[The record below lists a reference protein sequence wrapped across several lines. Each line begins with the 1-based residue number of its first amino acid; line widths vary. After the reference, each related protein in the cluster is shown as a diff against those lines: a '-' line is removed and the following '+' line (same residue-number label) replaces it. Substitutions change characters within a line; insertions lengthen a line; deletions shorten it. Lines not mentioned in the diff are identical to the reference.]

1 MGPCSNKAFFQ
12 ISEFFL
18 AFCAAKLQFCSEL
31 YRINPKKMA
40 ARIKNIIFD
49 LGGVILDIDE
59 NVVYHELEKMGIDIK
74 ELAHS
79 EEFKDILSK
88 FDIGV
93 YTAPT
98 FRKKLKAFIGQ
109 EKMTD
114 EKFDSLWNA
123 MLFDIPRE
131 RIEALEQVKQHY
143 KIFLMSNTNEIH
155 YDLYVRDLQLRFG
168 YNEFDE
174 LFDKSYFSFDIHLEK
189 PDPRFFELILD
200 HEHLLP
206 EETLFIDDT
215 ARNIAAAKALGIHT
229 YHISRK
235 ELVRNLFDN
244 GVLKDGVV

>member
-1 MGPCSNKAFFQ
+1 MS
-12 ISEFFL
+12 
-18 AFCAAKLQFCSEL
+18 AK
-31 YRINPKKMA
+31 
-40 ARIKNIIFD
+40 IKNIIFD

-59 NVVYHELEKMGIDIK
+59 NIVYKELEKMGINIS

-79 EEFKDILSK
+79 KEFMDIFSK

-98 FRKKLKAFIGQ
+98 FRKKIKALLGQ

-114 EKFDSLWNA
+114 QRFDAIWNS
-123 MLFDIPRE
+123 MLLDIPLE
-131 RIEALEQVKQHY
+131 RIEAIEKVKKHY
-143 KIFLMSNTNEIH
+143 KIFLMSNSNVIH

-174 LFDKSYFSFDIHLEK
+174 LFNKSYFSFAEHLEK

-200 HEHLLP
+200 HEGLIP

-215 ARNIAAAKALGIHT
+215 AENIEVAKSLGIHT
-229 YHISRK
+229 YHIRRD
-235 ELVRNLFDN
+235 ELVRNLFEN
-244 GVLKDGVV
+244 GILKDGIV

>member
-1 MGPCSNKAFFQ
+1 MS
-12 ISEFFL
+12 
-18 AFCAAKLQFCSEL
+18 AK
-31 YRINPKKMA
+31 
-40 ARIKNIIFD
+40 IKNIIFD

-59 NVVYHELEKMGIDIK
+59 NIVYKELEKMGINVSELSHSKEFMDI
-74 ELAHS
+74 
-79 EEFKDILSK
+79 FSK

-98 FRKKLKAFIGQ
+98 FRKKIKALLGQ

-114 EKFDSLWNA
+114 QKFDAIWNA
-123 MLFDIPRE
+123 MLLDIPRE
-131 RIEALEQVKQHY
+131 RIEAIEKVKKHY
-143 KIFLMSNTNEIH
+143 KIFLMSNSNVIH

-174 LFDKSYFSFDIHLEK
+174 LFNKSYFSFAEHLEK

-200 HEHLLP
+200 HEGLIP

-215 ARNIAAAKALGIHT
+215 ETNIKVAKKLGIRT
-229 YHISRK
+229 YHISRD

-244 GVLKDGVV
+244 GVLKEGIV

>member
-1 MGPCSNKAFFQ
+1 MT
-12 ISEFFL
+12 
-18 AFCAAKLQFCSEL
+18 AK
-31 YRINPKKMA
+31 
-40 ARIKNIIFD
+40 IKNIIFD

-59 NVVYHELEKMGIDIK
+59 KVVYRELEKMGIDIQQLARSK
-74 ELAHS
+74 EFM
-79 EEFKDILSK
+79 EIISK

-98 FRKKLKAFIGQ
+98 FRKKVKAYLGL

-114 EKFDSLWNA
+114 QKFDSIWNA
-123 MLFDIPRE
+123 MLLDIPRE
-131 RIEALEQVKQHY
+131 RIEAIEKVKKHY

-174 LFDKSYFSFDIHLEK
+174 LFNKAYFSFDIHLEK
-189 PDPRFFELILD
+189 PDLRFFELILD

-215 ARNIAAAKALGIHT
+215 AKNIAAAKELGIHT
-229 YHISRK
+229 YHISRD
-235 ELVRNLFDN
+235 ELVRNLFSD
-244 GVLKDGVV
+244 GVLKDEVL